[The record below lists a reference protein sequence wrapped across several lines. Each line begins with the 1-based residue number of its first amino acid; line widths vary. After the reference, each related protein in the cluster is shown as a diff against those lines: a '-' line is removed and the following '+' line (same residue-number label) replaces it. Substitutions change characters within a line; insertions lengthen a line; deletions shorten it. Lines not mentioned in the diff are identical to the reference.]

1 MKKTQRL
8 TLSAIL
14 IAMAIVLSLI
24 KVYELPFGG
33 SVTLC
38 SMVPIMLI
46 GYLYGPAWGLMCG
59 AVDGI
64 LQGVLGAATTQAFAG
79 MKLPQAIAMACLD
92 YLVAFSVLGLAGI
105 FRKRVRNISVSFAL
119 GCGFAACLRFLTHTV
134 SGALLFGS
142 WAEWYFTQDGFFS
155 WGSTILEKFSGM
167 GLSIIYSIIYNASY
181 MIPETI
187 ITIIAAIVLIRVK
200 PLRKI
205 AGKQ

>member
-1 MKKTQRL
+1 MKKTHRL
-8 TLSAIL
+8 TTSGIL
-14 IAMAIVLSLI
+14 VAMAIVLSLI

-59 AVDGI
+59 AVDGV

-79 MKLPQAIAMACLD
+79 MKLPQAVAMACLD
-92 YLVAFSVLGLAGI
+92 YLVAFSVLGLAGVFYGKI
-105 FRKRVRNISVSFAL
+105 KNHTASFAV
-119 GCGFAACLRFLTHTV
+119 GCVFAAVLRFLTHTI

-142 WAEWYFTQDGFFS
+142 WAEWYFTQDGFYS
-155 WGSTILEKFSGM
+155 WGSTILQKFSGM
-167 GLSIIYSIIYNASY
+167 GLSVIYSIIYNASY

-187 ITIIAAIVLIRVK
+187 IAVIAAVVLIRVK
-200 PLRKI
+200 PLRKL
-205 AGKQ
+205 AKR